1 MPNSSYIKRKRVV
14 FLFLLGIALTSSTC
28 AAADSSSAAPPPL
41 ALKLLVAGLT
51 NPLDFATAKDGTGR
65 LFVVEQAGTI
75 RIIQR
80 GALLPGPFL
89 NITNLV
95 ESGGKRG
102 CWGWRFIRCT
112 RQMAAF
118 SSTIRGG

>member
-1 MPNSSYIKRKRVV
+1 M
-14 FLFLLGIALTSSTC
+14 
-28 AAADSSSAAPPPL
+28 
-41 ALKLLVAGLT
+41 LVAGLT

-65 LFVVEQAGTI
+65 LFIVEQGGTI

-95 ESGGKRG
+95 DWGGEEGVLGLVFHPLYMTNGGFFVNFTRRVDG
-102 CWGWRFIRCT
+102 QLQTFIAEYQET
-112 RQMAAF
+112 VADQNQ
-118 SSTIRGG
+118 S

>member
-1 MPNSSYIKRKRVV
+1 M
-14 FLFLLGIALTSSTC
+14 
-28 AAADSSSAAPPPL
+28 
-41 ALKLLVAGLT
+41 LVAGLT

-65 LFVVEQAGTI
+65 LFIVEQGGTI

-95 ESGGKRG
+95 EWGGEERPSTSKAPTASLPPLPLRLLPG
-102 CWGWRFIRCT
+102 GANQFPGGSFT
-112 RQMAAF
+112 R
-118 SSTIRGG
+118 